1 MTAPFPRVVGPAT
14 RAARPHTPPPTFEI
28 LAHRGVWQRLA
39 ERNTLGAFERA
50 FAAGW
55 GAEIDVRDLDGE
67 LVVSHD
73 PPVRGA
79 LPFAAVVD
87 AYRAAG
93 EPGRLAI
100 NVKADGLQA
109 PLAAALAGVRPS
121 AWFAFDMSVPD
132 AIVSLR
138 HGLPVYTR
146 HSDAEPAPVL
156 YEEAEGIWLDEFGG
170 GWLTEERIAAHLDA
184 GKRVAVVSPELHRR
198 DHREAWSAWRGWSVW
213 RRPGVA
219 LCTDFP
225 HEALEVLR

>member
-14 RAARPHTPPPTFEI
+14 LAESPQTPSPTIEI
-28 LAHRGVWQRLA
+28 LAHRGVWQTPP
-39 ERNTLGAFERA
+39 ERNTLAAFERA

-73 PPVRGA
+73 PPRRGA

-93 EPGRLAI
+93 EPGTPAI

-109 PLAAALAGVRPS
+109 PLAAALAEVRPA

-132 AIVSLR
+132 AIVCLR

-146 HSDAEPAPVL
+146 HSDVEPDPVL
-156 YEEAEGIWLDEFGG
+156 YATADGVWLDDFGG
-170 GWLTEERIAAHLDA
+170 GWLTEDIVAAHLDA
-184 GKRVAVVSPELHRR
+184 GKRVAIVSPELHGR
-198 DHREAWSAWRGWSVW
+198 DHREAWSAWRTWTVW
-213 RRPGVA
+213 RRPGIS
-219 LCTDFP
+219 LCTDSP